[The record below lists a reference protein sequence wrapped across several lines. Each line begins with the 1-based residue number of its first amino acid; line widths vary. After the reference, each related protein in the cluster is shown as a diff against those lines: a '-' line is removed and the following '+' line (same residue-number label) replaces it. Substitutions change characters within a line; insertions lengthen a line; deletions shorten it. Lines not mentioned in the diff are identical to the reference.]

1 MKSVNE
7 KQKNIYSKANQT
19 NKNQEPKQSK
29 KPNIYRNLPKG
40 QTCDKF
46 YRDRQ
51 LNFSTSNIG
60 KRYLQNES
68 KTLIL

>member
-1 MKSVNE
+1 MRN
-7 KQKNIYSKANQT
+7 KNIFIQKQTKQTKTKNPNKQNQT
-19 NKNQEPKQSK
+19 SIE
-29 KPNIYRNLPKG
+29 IYQKVRLVI
-40 QTCDKF
+40 
-46 YRDRQ
+46 RQ

>member
-1 MKSVNE
+1 MRN
-7 KQKNIYSKANQT
+7 KNIFIQKQT
-19 NKNQEPKQSK
+19 KQTK
-29 KPNIYRNLPKG
+29 TKNIYRNLPKG

-68 KTLIL
+68 KTLFL

>member
-7 KQKNIYSKANQT
+7 KQKHIYSKANQP
-19 NKNQEPKQSK
+19 NKNQKPKQTKNQTSIE
-29 KPNIYRNLPKG
+29 IYQKVRLVI
-40 QTCDKF
+40 
-46 YRDRQ
+46 RQ

>member
-1 MKSVNE
+1 MKSINE
-7 KQKNIYSKANQT
+7 KQKHIYSKANQP
-19 NKNQEPKQSK
+19 NKNQKPKQTKNQTSIE
-29 KPNIYRNLPKG
+29 IYQKVRLVI
-40 QTCDKF
+40 
-46 YRDRQ
+46 RQ